1 MTSALLRQCARS
13 LLVAVV
19 PLLFLGCC
27 RAAEDDWD
35 LRNFTCAKTGAKL
48 RGGLIIPMDNLLLI
62 DPTEVGY
69 YTRIRVLVVNAK
81 DENLTMMVVGA
92 EPSCRRL
99 VINNTKCRL
108 SEERNVSREHQS
120 KKCTADVG
128 CKEFS
133 FSCKTPFSKWSNRY
147 DRIFIVEMQLIYR
160 HFDGYPCNGSQLYID
175 DARLLKDP
183 EDPPGERCPESTDTT
198 TTQTTPTKKS
208 ATTTT
213 SNSTTTSTGNT
224 VTMEST
230 DTDITMDWTLII
242 ILAVVGAS
250 LLTAVVG
257 IVALVLCRRKRTSY
271 DVTE

>member
-128 CKEFS
+128 CKEF
-133 FSCKTPFSKWSNRY
+133 
-147 DRIFIVEMQLIYR
+147 IEMQLIYR

-198 TTQTTPTKKS
+198 TTQSTTPKKS

-257 IVALVLCRRKRTSY
+257 VVALVLCRRKRTSY